1 MNVYNFLNKAVHS
14 LRTCKI
20 AFIIR
25 FVMSPRK
32 DLDFTPRPTW
42 PLAIVCFVFVFR
54 VSLMHLAV
62 DFSVKEK
69 KIIMSVC
76 VKGRL
81 ILANR
86 LISARRVKQPILMFL
101 NLPFFFTNFLVV
113 QRKIF
118 QFHSFNEFLYSSN
131 EIRKTKNEHLNIV
144 CQNLIGL

>member
-1 MNVYNFLNKAVHS
+1 M
-14 LRTCKI
+14 
-20 AFIIR
+20 
-25 FVMSPRK
+25 
-32 DLDFTPRPTW
+32 
-42 PLAIVCFVFVFR
+42 AIVCFVFVFR

-86 LISARRVKQPILMFL
+86 LISARRVKQPILISESTIFFL
-101 NLPFFFTNFLVV
+101 QIVLVV

-131 EIRKTKNEHLNIV
+131 EIRKTKIEHLNIV
-144 CQNLIGL
+144 CQNLIA